1 MTWGSNLRLYRV
13 LDQNEA
19 AGSKTSE
26 KELIGINRQEI
37 LFVCVG
43 DKKFKFSQSFLI
55 SAPIDRVE
63 LNQLYIHMQKII
75 LKIFHVKAI
84 TNKPVYVTNSTEHID
99 QNKKVFETL

>member
-1 MTWGSNLRLYRV
+1 MFNYDFWYDYVEHYIKMNRIRNPASVSTTYTLYTSPNQFVTWGSNLRLYRV

-43 DKKFKFSQSFLI
+43 DKKFKFSQSF
-55 SAPIDRVE
+55 
-63 LNQLYIHMQKII
+63 
-75 LKIFHVKAI
+75 
-84 TNKPVYVTNSTEHID
+84 
-99 QNKKVFETL
+99 